1 MRLLRQ
7 PFVGYIT
14 ASRDWK
20 AIVSF
25 SRNDYK
31 VGDIVSLH
39 LCPKHPIIEPEALGF
54 RQLHLKI
61 DSTFSRRHQLR
72 T

>member
-1 MRLLRQ
+1 MRMLCQ
-7 PFVGYIT
+7 PFVGYIA

-20 AIVSF
+20 AIVSCL
-25 SRNDYK
+25 RIEYK

-39 LCPKHPIIEPEALGF
+39 LCPKHRIIEPEALGI
-54 RQLHLKI
+54 RQLHVKT
-61 DSTFSRRHQLR
+61 STFSRRHPL